1 MKRTPHSTAVVSF
14 LDLAGRFGRA
24 NRCLASVL
32 VLAAL
37 SLCSDNLD
45 AADWPT
51 FQHDSARSGATT
63 DAPPSSPRQ
72 QWQFQS
78 NARPVPAWDEPA
90 VWDGWS
96 KTHNLTNRQVYDKAI
111 HVAAVDDAVYFGSSV
126 DDKVYCV
133 DAKTGE
139 VSWEFFTEAPVR
151 LAPTVH
157 QGRVYVGSD
166 DGFVYCLTAASGE
179 LVWRYQAGKSSRRM
193 PGNGRIVSPWA
204 IRTGVVIEGD
214 RAYFG
219 AGVIPSESVFVV
231 ALDATTGQEV
241 WKTEMNDLPAQGYLL
256 ASATRLYVVTGRDR
270 PLIFDAATGQRLTQV
285 KAGTG
290 GTYALL
296 TGDTLLYGPS
306 KTGEV
311 NMIGGQ
317 QDVLASFNGN
327 HMIVSRPYSYLH
339 SGKELSAL
347 DREQYVE
354 LYGQRAKV
362 AQQRKQLEKQQKE
375 LKEQESAPA
384 EELAKLENE
393 IKDVDDRLKTLSE
406 QLAAC
411 VKWVTPC
418 ECPLSLILAGNS
430 MVAGG
435 EGKVVA
441 YDASTGSVQW
451 ERFVPGKVYG
461 LAVAN
466 GRLLVST
473 DEGTIHC
480 FADPTDGPP
489 GDDNQYTED
498 LYRKNGMVRM
508 QEYVGPFVGTRTP
521 PIEIHGPFAEYI
533 APQTVRITWET
544 IAPMTSELE
553 FGVLLDGLKK
563 QVDDTAKTKHEFV
576 IENVQ
581 RDIVHRFRVAGTL
594 EDGRRI
600 ETDLYQF
607 DSHFD
612 YLPIAAPDRPSPY
625 DDDAQMPRA
634 ANAADAMLRALGAQR
649 GYALL
654 LGAVD
659 GSLAYQLAKQSE
671 LQVVVVEPDKQR
683 VDQVRKKLDQAG
695 LYGTRVS
702 VLHGPLDRLPFGPY
716 LFNLIS
722 SEHDVAD
729 VAMPTPL
736 DQVYYCLRPAG
747 GRICFASWATDSQQ
761 DQLKDNLMS
770 GLAFLGD
777 EFRLES
783 FPLDQGEL
791 WTVPRG
797 KLARTGEWTHQYG
810 QADNSSCSQDDRIQ
824 GAMTVQWWGRPG
836 ARPMPDRGNRN
847 PPPVS
852 ANGRLYVQGN
862 RTLFSLDA
870 YNGTILWSKQIP
882 TMRRANMP
890 RDGSNMVATDDHLF
904 ISMGGY
910 CVVFDGQTGERKLN
924 HAVPKHLEEQGYSWG
939 YVARAGESLIGS
951 GVKFG
956 SQYTGDKGEWY
967 EGFGERDIARVTSDF
982 LFAAPWYSGQPQW
995 IYQRG
1000 VLMNSTI
1007 TIADD
1012 LVFFIESRNPAAKE
1026 KDTSRML
1033 AEVLQ
1038 DQVLVALDRHTG
1050 EVVWEKPYDFS
1061 QCEYVTYM
1069 TYGNGTLI
1077 VSGTDKNSMFHTYAF
1092 DAKSGDELW
1101 QHDSPDK
1108 KGHHTG
1114 QLAHPTIVGDRV
1126 FFNKHTYALRSG
1138 EVLAVEDFDW
1148 HGCGVMS
1155 ASKHSIFSR
1164 YEYHGM
1170 YDLTTKKRTEFLGL
1184 RSGCWLSLI
1193 PSGGL
1198 LLAPETSAGC
1208 SCGHSLQ
1215 TSLAYVPLNEY
1226 RAGGIGALDESV
1238 AP

>member
-1 MKRTPHSTAVVSF
+1 MLRTMEETMKRTPR
-14 LDLAGRFGRA
+14 LDGLLLSA
-24 NRCLASVL
+24 LLLSASAL
-32 VLAAL
+32 VPGSAIVHG
-37 SLCSDNLD
+37 
-45 AADWPT
+45 ADWPT
-51 FQHDSARSGATT
+51 FQHDGARSGATT
-63 DAPPSSPRQ
+63 DAPPQQPRQ
-72 QWQFQS
+72 QWERKS

-111 HVAAVDDAVYFGSSV
+111 HVAAVGDAVYFGSSV
-126 DDKVYCV
+126 SDKVLCV
-133 DAKTGE
+133 DARSGATR
-139 VSWEFFTEAPVR
+139 WEFFTEGPVR

-157 QGRVYVGSD
+157 DGRVYVGSD
-166 DGFVYCLTAASGE
+166 DGYVYCLEAETGQ
-179 LVWRYQAGKSSRRM
+179 LVWRYLAGLTERRM
-193 PGNGRIVSPWA
+193 PGNGRMVSPWA
-204 IRTGVVIEGD
+204 IRTGVVIQGD
-214 RAYFG
+214 HAYFG

-231 ALDATTGQEV
+231 ALNAATGDEV
-241 WKTEMNDLPAQGYLL
+241 WKTQMNDLPAQGYLL

-270 PLIFDAATGQRLTQV
+270 PLIFDAANGKRLTQV

-354 LYGQRAKV
+354 LYGQRTTV
-362 AQQRKQLEKQQKE
+362 GQQRKELEKKLKE
-375 LKEQESAPA
+375 LKEKEQDAAP
-384 EELAKLENE
+384 EDELAKLAAE
-393 IKDVDDRLKTLSE
+393 IESLDAQLKSLTE
-406 QLAAC
+406 QMAAC

-430 MVAGG
+430 LVAGG

-441 YDASTGSVQW
+441 YDAGTGAIEWQ
-451 ERFVPGKVYG
+451 RFVPGKVYG
-461 LAVAN
+461 LAVAQ
-466 GRLLVST
+466 GRLFVST

-480 FADPTDGPP
+480 FADPAADAP
-489 GDDNQYTED
+489 GDGQELTED
-498 LYRKNGMVRM
+498 LYRQNGMVRM

-533 APQTVRITWET
+533 APQTVRIQWET
-544 IAPMTSELE
+544 LAPMTSELE
-553 FGVLLDGLKK
+553 FGVLVDGLNKYADE
-563 QVDDTAKTKHEFV
+563 QPKTKHEFV
-576 IENVQ
+576 VENVQ
-581 RDIVHRFRVAGTL
+581 RDIVHRFRVAGAL

-612 YLPIAAPDRPSPY
+612 YLPTSVTDRECPY
-625 DDDAQMPRA
+625 PDDALMAQAANGAAAMIRA
-634 ANAADAMLRALGAQR
+634 AGVQR

-659 GSLAYQLAKQSE
+659 GRLAYQLAQQSE
-671 LQVVVVEPDKQR
+671 LQVVIVEPDKQR
-683 VDQVRKKLDQAG
+683 VDEIRQKLDQAG

-702 VLHGPLDRLPFGPY
+702 VLHGPLDKLPFGPY

-722 SEHDVAD
+722 SEHDVAQ
-729 VAMPTPL
+729 AALPARFE
-736 DQVYYCLRPAG
+736 QIAYCLRPAG
-747 GRICFASWATDSQQ
+747 GRICFASWASDDAQQ
-761 DQLKDNLMS
+761 QLKTQLTSDLEP
-770 GLAFLGD
+770 LGD
-777 EFRLES
+777 EFSLQS
-783 FPLDQGEL
+783 DPLDAGQL
-791 WTVPRG
+791 WTVARG
-797 KLARTGEWTHQYG
+797 KLTGTGEWTHQYG

-824 GAMTVQWWGRPG
+824 GDMTVQWWGRPG

-862 RTLFSLDA
+862 RTLFGLDA

-904 ISMGGY
+904 VSMGGY
-910 CVVFDGQTGERKLN
+910 CVVFDGQTGERQLN
-924 HAVPKHLEEQGYSWG
+924 HAVPKHLEQQGYSWG

-967 EGFGERDIARVTSDF
+967 EGFGERDTARVTSDF
-982 LFAAPWYSGQPQW
+982 LFAAPWYSGEPQW
-995 IYQRG
+995 IYQQG
-1000 VLMNSTI
+1000 VLLNSTI

-1012 LVFFIESRNPAAKE
+1012 LVFFIESRNPAAKA

-1033 AEVLQ
+1033 VEVLQ
-1038 DQVLVALDRHTG
+1038 DQVLVALNRHSG
-1050 EVVWEKPYDFS
+1050 KVVWEKPYDFS

-1092 DAKSGDELW
+1092 DAKSGEELW
-1101 QHDSPDK
+1101 QHDAADK

-1170 YDLTTKKRTEFLGL
+1170 YDLATKKRTEFLGL

-1215 TSLAYVPLNEY
+1215 TSIAYVPMKEY
-1226 RAGGIGALDESV
+1226 RSGGIGAAE
-1238 AP
+1238 